1 MKKPIAMPGRN
12 STGKMG
18 DDSSFHSKGTD
29 LERPKIRSK
38 SPNTNFDNIDL
49 VYNTVPEHTNTV
61 ELKTSIIKTKFSRD
75 KKDTIQSKKE
85 SIPSKDEMAERSKTS
100 IKSRFSIC
108 KSPIVT
114 DETTGAII
122 EFSTGEDIVPAP
134 TTSYSKPKDSNLVQL
149 GAYHTVTG
157 AAYRSRYSPQ
167 RNFEPLKSE
176 RSIERRLRRVTETE
190 EDLPSPIKSPTAQ
203 QQPMMEQVKEEESK
217 MSPKVSRFLVT
228 KTALKADENQKQS
241 LEPSITSN
249 IEAISSYRAEETSTG
264 GKNCSL
270 SDQSKDTIFS
280 KEVEV
285 VPRKPL
291 LKHSISID
299 AAGGGSSGSSSCSSV
314 TSNKS
319 SKANK
324 MSLVKASN
332 AMHEEDPAGNKTKPS
347 KSARTSNVSFGKEV
361 IYLDG
366 APVVGTPPPQSR
378 QRSRSDASATLTKL
392 RQITFRRKESTGVG
406 KGGVMKE
413 KQSSSKQSKDMDSKT
428 DANNEGFKPT
438 HQRTHSCEISSSA
451 GIKKEKKVIDVSLD
465 KPPEKIRPRSR
476 SDKLQKSPKTKET
489 LEEVSTKTSF
499 DWPLGRLGKLRQKYS
514 GRKKQNYKT
523 SHRRKSKG
531 NYDETSS
538 KLSKKS
544 KSIEAISKAHHPVS
558 IPNKKT
564 SDNKKDEDGDLVYDL
579 PEHYQ
584 TVLPVI
590 ISRVTRPVM
599 GLFRQNSSKGKLK
612 KNKRDRQRH
621 PTDSET
627 GQGMFYRRVI
637 SILLSTNQMVT
648 MEFFSNI

>member
-18 DDSSFHSKGTD
+18 DDSSFHSKDTD
-29 LERPKIRSK
+29 LERPKRRSK
-38 SPNTNFDNIDL
+38 SPNTSLENIDL
-49 VYNTVPEHTNTV
+49 VYNTLPEHTNTT
-61 ELKTSIIKTKFSRD
+61 ELKTSIIKAKFSRD
-75 KKDTIQSKKE
+75 KKDTIQGKKE
-85 SIPSKDEMAERSKTS
+85 SIPTKDDMAERSKTS

-217 MSPKVSRFLVT
+217 MSPKISRFLVT
-228 KTALKADENQKQS
+228 RTALKADENQKQFI
-241 LEPSITSN
+241 EPSITSN
-249 IEAISSYRAEETSTG
+249 IEAISSYRVEETSTG
-264 GKNCSL
+264 SKNCSL
-270 SDQSKDTIFS
+270 SDQSKDTFFS

-291 LKHSISID
+291 LKHSISIE

-324 MSLVKASN
+324 MSLLKAGN
-332 AMHEEDPAGNKTKPS
+332 AMSEEDPTGNKTRPS
-347 KSARTSNVSFGKEV
+347 KSTRASNVSFGKEV

-392 RQITFRRKESTGVG
+392 RQITFRRKESTG
-406 KGGVMKE
+406 GGDSKSGLMKE
-413 KQSSSKQSKDMDSKT
+413 KQSSSKQSKDTDTKT
-428 DANNEGFKPT
+428 DVNKEGFKPT
-438 HQRTHSCEISSSA
+438 HQRTHSCEISSSV
-451 GIKKEKKVIDVSLD
+451 GTKKEKKMIDVSLD

-514 GRKKQNYKT
+514 GRKKPNYKT

-531 NYDETSS
+531 NYDESSS

-564 SDNKKDEDGDLVYDL
+564 SDDKKDEDGDLEYEL
-579 PEHYQ
+579 PAHYQ

-627 GQGMFYRRVI
+627 GQGMFSRRVI
-637 SILLSTNQMVT
+637 STLLSFNDEV
-648 MEFFSNI
+648 